1 MATKAGTDVIVVG
14 AGILGLAHA
23 YRAYQQGLSV
33 RILERD
39 SRPNGASIR
48 NFGHCCITAQGDE
61 LLEVSLA
68 SRAGWLEAAQ
78 DVGFWAP
85 EAGTYVVAR
94 SANERAVLEQLA
106 EHLGRERVELLTRSQ
121 LEAGVGAPALTP
133 AAVGGAFLPLD
144 LRVDAR
150 TAPQE
155 IADWLQSREGVS
167 IEWNTTVYSAQDGVV
182 DTSRGEYEAEAVYV
196 CVNHD
201 VDRLYPQ
208 IAETWQIRRCALQM
222 ALADPV
228 PGWSLDS
235 AVLTGTSLL
244 RYTGF
249 TEMPASAVVAEEIR
263 GHSPQ
268 LEEIDANVM
277 FTQRPDG
284 GVILGDSHV
293 TGTTLSPFLEEGVSD
308 LLFDEISAMVG
319 TKLRLA
325 QRWQGVYAK
334 SPLTNVVDE
343 QIDSRV
349 RSITVTSG
357 IGMTLSFGLA
367 ARTFG

>member
-1 MATKAGTDVIVVG
+1 MATKAGTDIIVVG
-14 AGILGLAHA
+14 AGVLGLAHA
-23 YRAYQQGLSV
+23 YRAHKQGYTV

-61 LLEVSLA
+61 LLDVALA
-68 SRAGWLEAAQ
+68 SRAGWLEAAR
-78 DVGFWAP
+78 DIGFWAP

-94 SANERAVLEQLA
+94 SAEELAVLEQFA
-106 EHLGRERVELLTRSQ
+106 DHVGSERAELLSQ
-121 LEAGVGAPALTP
+121 QRLASGIGAPGLTS

-150 TAPQE
+150 TAPLE
-155 IADWLQSREGVS
+155 IATWLQE
-167 IEWNTTVYSAQDGVV
+167 QDGVWIEWDTTV
-182 DTSRGEYEAEAVYV
+182 HDTEDGVVHTSRGDYQAEAVYV

-201 VDRLYPQ
+201 VDRLYPEISQ
-208 IAETWQIRRCALQM
+208 KWQIRRCALQM

-244 RYTGF
+244 RYDGF
-249 TEMPASAVVAEEIR
+249 TEMPGAAEVADQIR
-263 GHSPQ
+263 QHCPQ
-268 LEEIDANVM
+268 LDQIDANVM
-277 FTQRPDG
+277 FTHRPDG

-293 TGTTLSPFLEEGVSD
+293 TGTTLSPFLDEDVSD
-308 LLFDEISAMVG
+308 RLLEEISEMVG
-319 TKLRLA
+319 TKFRLA

-334 SPLTNVVDE
+334 SGLTNVVDE
-343 QIDSRV
+343 QVDSRT

-367 ARTFG
+367 ARTFA